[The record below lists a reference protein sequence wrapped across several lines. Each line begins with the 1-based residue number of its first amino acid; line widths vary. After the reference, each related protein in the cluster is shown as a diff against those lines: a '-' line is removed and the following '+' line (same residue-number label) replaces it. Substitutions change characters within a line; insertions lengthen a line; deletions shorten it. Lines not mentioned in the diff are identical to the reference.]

1 MPPRCGRKQEKQ
13 PQTYNS
19 KLTRLW
25 QIIMKCLFPKWKR
38 SVTDLKQKIMASNDT
53 AEIELLSQD
62 IEGIE
67 DILSERDPMAED

>member
-1 MPPRCGRKQEKQ
+1 MANYDKMSVPELEQERERIEAK
-13 PQTYNS
+13 
-19 KLTRLW
+19 
-25 QIIMKCLFPKWKR
+25 MK
-38 SVTDLKQKIMASNDT
+38 ASNDT

>member
-1 MPPRCGRKQEKQ
+1 MANYDKMSVSELEMERDRLTEK
-13 PQTYNS
+13 
-19 KLTRLW
+19 
-25 QIIMKCLFPKWKR
+25 M
-38 SVTDLKQKIMASNDT
+38 MASNDT

>member
-1 MPPRCGRKQEKQ
+1 MANYYEMSVSELEAERDRLEEK
-13 PQTYNS
+13 
-19 KLTRLW
+19 
-25 QIIMKCLFPKWKR
+25 MK
-38 SVTDLKQKIMASNDT
+38 ASNDT

>member
-1 MPPRCGRKQEKQ
+1 MANYHVMSVSELETERDQLEAK
-13 PQTYNS
+13 
-19 KLTRLW
+19 
-25 QIIMKCLFPKWKR
+25 MK
-38 SVTDLKQKIMASNDT
+38 ASNDT

>member
-1 MPPRCGRKQEKQ
+1 MTSSELEEHRDRLAEK
-13 PQTYNS
+13 
-19 KLTRLW
+19 
-25 QIIMKCLFPKWKR
+25 M
-38 SVTDLKQKIMASNDT
+38 MASNDT